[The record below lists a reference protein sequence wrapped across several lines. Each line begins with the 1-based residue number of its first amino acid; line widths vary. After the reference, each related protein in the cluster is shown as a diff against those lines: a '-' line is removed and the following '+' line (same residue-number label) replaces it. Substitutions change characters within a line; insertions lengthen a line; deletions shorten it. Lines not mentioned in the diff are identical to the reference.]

1 MINPKALHVEFS
13 LERFKGKSI
22 SAKELFRLQK
32 ESLSFTIGKGSN
44 AVTFD
49 VVHTDAGFVDI
60 GSRASRP
67 YVGWMA
73 DHFDIQRV
81 LIDEKNN
88 HILEINYKEK
98 ILRFSFEDILPEK
111 IRSTFFSKGIALD
124 QTYGAHEA
132 VSLYLQA
139 VVEQFQTEDARQ
151 VLGWNDC
158 NDSLQWCG
166 TNIQPPM
173 LQYHLDMSEDDYLK
187 EFSRLI
193 QPSVMLQFVICAA
206 ASSTLLAYLKITEKL
221 PVTSFGVSL
230 VGTSSTGKTTALQLA
245 ASLYST
251 PNDENV
257 FTPFYGTY
265 NALMKML
272 GRHHGVPICYDE
284 STIKNDISNTSFVY
298 AFTQGRDK
306 LRLNSNSELKYRNSW
321 DCTALFSSEEYL
333 VDASKDNLGLIARII
348 TLDHVSYTTDSS
360 HSEQIKTFA
369 SKNYG
374 YIGTIFSNYLLSADS
389 ADIMKKYQS
398 ARADLMN
405 LISEHCGLTERLIM
419 NYAMIII
426 TSQLL
431 KELGVCTDTDVL
443 KQVCVLLHNEL
454 AQATQPGRNLVVTIF
469 NYICSNYKKIDGVKW
484 TLSKDRKPVKVEILE
499 ATFEEI
505 LLKTDSTDKKSAV
518 NFLLNEGYIIAPEK
532 NRIKAKISID
542 GIASYGYRF
551 DYRKV
556 DEAFGPV
563 DDAVYTYRKKYKIND
578 PFSED
583 KLDVEDE
590 RDVLYGGNYR
600 IENKPESIEGKM
612 FLL

>member
-13 LERFKGKSI
+13 LERFKGRSI

-32 ESLSFTIGKGSN
+32 ESLSFTIGKGKN

-49 VVHTDAGFVDI
+49 VVHTDAGFVDVD
-60 GSRASRP
+60 SRAGRP

-98 ILRFSFEDILPEK
+98 IIRFSFEDILPEK

-139 VVEQFQTEDARQ
+139 VVEQFQAEDARQ

-166 TNIQPPM
+166 TNIQLPM
-173 LQYHLDMSEDDYLK
+173 LQYHLDISEDDYLK

-193 QPSVMLQFVICAA
+193 QPSVMLQFVICA
-206 ASSTLLAYLKITEKL
+206 
-221 PVTSFGVSL
+221 
-230 VGTSSTGKTTALQLA
+230 A

-298 AFTQGRDK
+298 AFIQGRDK

-374 YIGTIFSNYLLSADS
+374 YIGTIF
-389 ADIMKKYQS
+389 
-398 ARADLMN
+398 
-405 LISEHCGLTERLIM
+405 
-419 NYAMIII
+419 
-426 TSQLL
+426 
-431 KELGVCTDTDVL
+431 
-443 KQVCVLLHNEL
+443 
-454 AQATQPGRNLVVTIF
+454 
-469 NYICSNYKKIDGVKW
+469 
-484 TLSKDRKPVKVEILE
+484 
-499 ATFEEI
+499 
-505 LLKTDSTDKKSAV
+505 
-518 NFLLNEGYIIAPEK
+518 
-532 NRIKAKISID
+532 
-542 GIASYGYRF
+542 
-551 DYRKV
+551 
-556 DEAFGPV
+556 
-563 DDAVYTYRKKYKIND
+563 
-578 PFSED
+578 
-583 KLDVEDE
+583 
-590 RDVLYGGNYR
+590 
-600 IENKPESIEGKM
+600 
-612 FLL
+612 